1 MNTHYDAAI
10 IGAGPAGM
18 AAATTLA
25 RHGARTLL
33 LDEQPGPGGQIYRGI
48 EAASPSL
55 RRILGADYARGAR
68 LAADL
73 RAGTAEYAP
82 GSAVWHVAPGREIY
96 FTRAGLS
103 HCVTAETL
111 ILATGAMERP
121 MPVPGW
127 TLPGVFTAGGLQVLL
142 KAAGIVNH
150 GVVLAG
156 SGPLLYLLAAQ
167 YVAAGAP
174 TLVVLDTAHRADKR
188 ASLAHLPAALHPT
201 ALAYLGKG
209 VRLFAALWRAKV
221 PVYRGVSDIRI
232 TGPGKVNEIHF
243 TYAGKTMRFP
253 AHAVGLH
260 AGVIPATHVPNAL
273 GCVLDWD
280 VAQACLRPRLDGWG
294 HTTRE
299 NVFVAGDGGGI
310 GGARAAEHA
319 GRLAALEALRLLGR
333 IDQATRDRLAA
344 PDRAARQAH
353 LAIRPFLDRR
363 YAPATEFLRPV
374 DETIVCRCE
383 EVTAGQV
390 RTVARQGCQGP
401 NQAKAFLRAGMGACQ
416 GRMCGP
422 VVAALM
428 ADVHRTSPAAIGTAR
443 ARPPFR
449 PVTVGELA
457 SLD

>member
-1 MNTHYDAAI
+1 M
-10 IGAGPAGM
+10 
-18 AAATTLA
+18 
-25 RHGARTLL
+25 
-33 LDEQPGPGGQIYRGI
+33 
-48 EAASPSL
+48 
-55 RRILGADYARGAR
+55 
-68 LAADL
+68 
-73 RAGTAEYAP
+73 
-82 GSAVWHVAPGREIY
+82 
-96 FTRAGLS
+96 
-103 HCVTAETL
+103 
-111 ILATGAMERP
+111 
-121 MPVPGW
+121 
-127 TLPGVFTAGGLQVLL
+127 
-142 KAAGIVNH
+142 
-150 GVVLAG
+150 
-156 SGPLLYLLAAQ
+156 
-167 YVAAGAP
+167 AGA
-174 TLVVLDTAHRADKR
+174 
-188 ASLAHLPAALHPT
+188 S
-201 ALAYLGKG
+201 
-209 VRLFAALWRAKV
+209 
-221 PVYRGVSDIRI
+221 
-232 TGPGKVNEIHF
+232 
-243 TYAGKTMRFP
+243 AG
-253 AHAVGLH
+253 
-260 AGVIPATHVPNAL
+260 
-273 GCVLDWD
+273 
-280 VAQACLRPRLDGWG
+280 
-294 HTTRE
+294 
-299 NVFVAGDGGGI
+299 
-310 GGARAAEHA
+310 AAEHA